1 MEYGTQ
7 PTRRKPVAG
16 RIGRRL
22 TETKQAFKTTEFW
35 VYVVIVLAILIAGLV
50 AEGGNEAVATE
61 DASSDDGFGAD
72 KVWLYIT
79 LLTIGY
85 MISRGLAKAGSHD
98 PYTDS
103 PDGGDSGDSLGE
115 RVKAAA
121 QVLKEGETGSGTA
134 PRDDEGT
141 QGTRGAGF

>member
-7 PTRRKPVAG
+7 PTRRMATVG
-16 RIGRRL
+16 RAGRRL

-35 VYVVIVLAILIAGLV
+35 VYVVMVLAILIAGLV
-50 AEGGNEAVATE
+50 AEGGSEAVSTQ

-79 LLTIGY
+79 LLSIGY
-85 MISRGLAKAGSHD
+85 MISRGVAKAGSHD
-98 PYTDS
+98 PYTESHDRG
-103 PDGGDSGDSLGE
+103 DGGDSLGE

-121 QVLKEGETGSGTA
+121 HVLKEGESGSTA
-134 PRDDEGT
+134 TREHDDGT
-141 QGTRGAGF
+141 QGGRTPGL